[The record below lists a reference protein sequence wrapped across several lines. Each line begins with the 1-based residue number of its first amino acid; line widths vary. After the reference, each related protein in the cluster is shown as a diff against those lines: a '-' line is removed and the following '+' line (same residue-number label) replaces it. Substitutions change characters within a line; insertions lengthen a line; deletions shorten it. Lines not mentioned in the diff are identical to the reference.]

1 MGRKSVTLE
10 MLESH
15 ALGGFGDLQSSL
27 MAMLDSQI
35 AAIRVETTYGPPI
48 YIPSPFRKEAKAAVS
63 SSGTSTEAPP
73 PVPGQPSTVI
83 SGQGF
88 DAARIL
94 KPKITVE
101 MTSGGDPIVVAPYGD
116 PGPSKWGWVVGGIF
130 AVMILAGYGGIRLGK
145 DVVAKRR
152 KG

>member
-1 MGRKSVTLE
+1 MSRKSVTLE

-48 YIPSPFRKEAKAAVS
+48 YIPSPFRKEAKEAVS
-63 SSGTSTEAPP
+63 STGQSTAA
-73 PVPGQPSTVI
+73 PGQPATVI

-101 MTSGGDPIVVAPYGD
+101 MASGGDPIVVAPYGD
-116 PGPSKWGWVVGGIF
+116 PGPSKWGGVVGVIF
-130 AVMILAGYGGIRLGK
+130 AAMILASYGGIRLGK
-145 DVVAKRR
+145 DVVFKRR
-152 KG
+152 RG